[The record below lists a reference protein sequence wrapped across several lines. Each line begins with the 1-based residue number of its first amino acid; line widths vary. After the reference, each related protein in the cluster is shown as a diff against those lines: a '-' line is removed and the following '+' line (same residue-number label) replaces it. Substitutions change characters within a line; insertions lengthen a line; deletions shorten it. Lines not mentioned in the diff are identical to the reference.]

1 MNHRASHTF
10 LGQLAEA
17 HCAAAFVL
25 AAGLFFIPAFCRAGD
40 NAPTSRPILEE
51 LNRETRDLFRQTAPS
66 IVRVQ
71 LPIAAEA
78 EADDPLNKWAGR
90 LDPDV
95 RRRLEAMQERGPAE
109 VLVREDIVPSTLPSD
124 PTQGDQVPHMI
135 VMQLRPFV
143 PNSMGVVI
151 DDQRHILV
159 PQYVDPERCSGAA
172 TVLLPDGTLATATFV
187 GSDDRTQLTVLK
199 LQSGDVKPATLGSDD
214 LSPGTLLMVLS
225 LNPAFNRLAVWQG
238 WQPDAAALVTL
249 DGAVAGFA
257 GANGFM
263 PAAQFRPVAEELIDH
278 GHVRRA
284 YLGVGVREVSL
295 DDPQRQTDPAL
306 GQTPALRIVAV
317 VSGSAADK
325 AGLRP
330 GDLILQLAGDSAGD
344 VHTFAASIAKR
355 EGPTPIQILR
365 DGQRM
370 SVTVQLEIE

>member
-1 MNHRASHTF
+1 
-10 LGQLAEA
+10 
-17 HCAAAFVL
+17 
-25 AAGLFFIPAFCRAGD
+25 
-40 NAPTSRPILEE
+40 
-51 LNRETRDLFRQTAPS
+51 
-66 IVRVQ
+66 
-71 LPIAAEA
+71 
-78 EADDPLNKWAGR
+78 
-90 LDPDV
+90 
-95 RRRLEAMQERGPAE
+95 
-109 VLVREDIVPSTLPSD
+109 
-124 PTQGDQVPHMI
+124 
-135 VMQLRPFV
+135 
-143 PNSMGVVI
+143 
-151 DDQRHILV
+151 
-159 PQYVDPERCSGAA
+159 
-172 TVLLPDGTLATATFV
+172 
-187 GSDDRTQLTVLK
+187 
-199 LQSGDVKPATLGSDD
+199 
-214 LSPGTLLMVLS
+214 MVLS